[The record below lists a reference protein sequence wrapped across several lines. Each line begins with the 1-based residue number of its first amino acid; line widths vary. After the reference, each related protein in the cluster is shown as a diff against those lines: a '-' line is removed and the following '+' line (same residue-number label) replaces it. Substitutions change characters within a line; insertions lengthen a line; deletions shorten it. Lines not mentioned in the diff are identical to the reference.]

1 VRARLLVLA
10 LLLAPWPAT
19 AELQLPTGFIA
30 QIYVTGEGFDTDA
43 SRGVRGV
50 PSTSTLA
57 FDQTGAPLR

>member
-1 VRARLLVLA
+1 MTTRLLVLA

-43 SRGVRGV
+43 SRGV